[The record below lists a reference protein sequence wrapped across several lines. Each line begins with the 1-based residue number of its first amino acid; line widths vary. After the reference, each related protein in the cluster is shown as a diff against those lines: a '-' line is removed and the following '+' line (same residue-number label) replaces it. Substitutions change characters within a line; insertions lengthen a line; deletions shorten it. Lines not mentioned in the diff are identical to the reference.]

1 MDEIDLDAVEQVLR
15 ERAAALDVRLTG
27 MAAPPERGSG
37 ISFGKRVGDG
47 TTEAVR
53 RLTEV
58 GVGGALETKQHRVVR
73 ALEKLDE
80 GTYGTC
86 DACGGP
92 ISGGRLRAMPDAVL
106 CPGCSVSE
114 RRVRSPRRR

>member
-1 MDEIDLDAVEQVLR
+1 MDEA
-15 ERAAALDVRLTG
+15 ERAAVERVLRDRAEALGVRIAG

-53 RLTEV
+53 SPDRRRCRHLAGVLPRARSSRL
-58 GVGGALETKQHRVVR
+58 Q
-73 ALEKLDE
+73 KLDD

-86 DACGGP
+86 DAYGGP
-92 ISGGRLRAMPDAVL
+92 IAAARLRFSPEAVL
-106 CPGCSVSE
+106 CIDCA
-114 RRVRSPRRR
+114 RAAR

>member
-1 MDEIDLDAVEQVLR
+1 MDDIDLDAVEQLLR
-15 ERAAALDVRLTG
+15 DRAAALDVRLTG
-27 MAAPPERGSG
+27 MSAPPERGSG

-58 GVGGALETKQHRVVR
+58 GVGGALETKQLRVIR

-80 GTYGTC
+80 GTYGIC
-86 DACGGP
+86 DACGEAIAP
-92 ISGGRLRAMPDAVL
+92 ARLRFAPESVL
-106 CPGCSVSE
+106 CIACA
-114 RRVRSPRRR
+114 RR

>member
-1 MDEIDLDAVEQVLR
+1 MDDDALAGSGVVVR
-15 ERAAALDVRLTG
+15 APAAALDVRLGT
-27 MAAPPERGSG
+27 MSAAPERGSG

-58 GVGGALETKQHRVVR
+58 GVGTQLETKQLRVLR

-80 GTYGTC
+80 GTYGIC

-92 ISGGRLRAMPDAVL
+92 IAPARLRFSPESVL
-106 CPGCSVSE
+106 CIDCA
-114 RRVRSPRRR
+114 RR

>member
-1 MDEIDLDAVEQVLR
+1 MDEIDLDAVERVLR
-15 ERAAALDVRLTG
+15 ERAAALDTRLNG

-80 GTYGTC
+80 GTYGVC
-86 DACGGP
+86 DNCGRP
-92 ISGGRLRAMPDAVL
+92 IAPARLRFAPESVL
-106 CPGCSVSE
+106 CIDCA
-114 RRVRSPRRR
+114 RR

>member
-1 MDEIDLDAVEQVLR
+1 MAMDEAELTAVEKALR
-15 ERAAALDVRLTG
+15 RRAEALDLRITG
-27 MAAPPERGSG
+27 MAAPTERGSG

-58 GVGGALETKQHRVVR
+58 GVGASLESSQARVLR

-86 DACGGP
+86 DTCGRP
-92 ISGGRLRAMPDAVL
+92 IAPARLRFSPESVL
-106 CPGCSVSE
+106 CIDCARAASG
-114 RRVRSPRRR
+114 

>member
-1 MDEIDLDAVEQVLR
+1 MDEAELTAVRDALR
-15 ERAAALDVRLTG
+15 ERAEALEARIAG
-27 MAAPPERGSG
+27 MAKPPERGSG
-37 ISFGKRVGDG
+37 IGFGKRVGDG

-58 GVGGALETKQHRVVR
+58 GVGTSLEVSHARVLR

-86 DACGGP
+86 DACGRP
-92 ISGGRLRAMPDAVL
+92 IAPARLRFSPESVL
-106 CPGCSVSE
+106 CIDCA
-114 RRVRSPRRR
+114 RAAR

>member
-1 MDEIDLDAVEQVLR
+1 MDPAELTAVKDVLR
-15 ERAAALDVRLTG
+15 DRANALETRING
-27 MAAPPERGSG
+27 MATPPERGSG

-58 GVGGALETKQHRVVR
+58 GVGSSLEVSHARVLR

-86 DACGGP
+86 DNCGSP
-92 ISGGRLRAMPDAVL
+92 IAPARLKFSPESVL
-106 CPGCSVSE
+106 CIDCARSV
-114 RRVRSPRRR
+114 R

>member
-1 MDEIDLDAVEQVLR
+1 MDKAELAAAETLLR
-15 ERAAALDVRLTG
+15 ERAEALARRIDG
-27 MAAPPERGSG
+27 MATPPELGAG

-58 GVGGALETKQHRVVR
+58 GVGSSLESSQARVLR
-73 ALEKLDE
+73 ALEKLEE

-86 DACGGP
+86 DACGRP
-92 ISGGRLRAMPDAVL
+92 IAPARLRFSPESVL
-106 CPGCSVSE
+106 CIDCA
-114 RRVRSPRRR
+114 RAAR

>member
-1 MDEIDLDAVEQVLR
+1 MDAAELTAVKDALR
-15 ERAAALDVRLTG
+15 HRAEALELRITG
-27 MAAPPERGSG
+27 MATPPERGSG

-58 GVGGALETKQHRVVR
+58 GVGTSLEVSHARVLR
-73 ALEKLDE
+73 ALEKLEE

-86 DACGGP
+86 DTCGRP
-92 ISGGRLRAMPDAVL
+92 IAPARLSFSPESVL
-106 CPGCSVSE
+106 CIDCA
-114 RRVRSPRRR
+114 RNAR

>member
-1 MDEIDLDAVEQVLR
+1 MDQAELAAAETALR
-15 ERAAALDVRLTG
+15 ERAEALEVRLTG
-27 MAAPPERGSG
+27 MATPPERGSAIG
-37 ISFGKRVGDG
+37 FGKRVGDG

-58 GVGGALETKQHRVVR
+58 GVGTSLESSQARVLR

-86 DACGGP
+86 DNCGRP
-92 ISGGRLRAMPDAVL
+92 IAPARLRFSPESVL
-106 CPGCSVSE
+106 CIDCA
-114 RRVRSPRRR
+114 RAAR

>member
-1 MDEIDLDAVEQVLR
+1 MDEAELTAIENVLR
-15 ERAAALDVRLTG
+15 SRAEALQLRIAG
-27 MAAPPERGSG
+27 MATPPERGSG

-58 GVGGALETKQHRVVR
+58 GVGSSLEASHARVLR
-73 ALEKLDE
+73 ALQKLEE

-86 DACGGP
+86 DSCRRP
-92 ISGGRLRAMPDAVL
+92 IDPARLRFSPESVL
-106 CPGCSVSE
+106 CIDCARGL
-114 RRVRSPRRR
+114 R

>member
-1 MDEIDLDAVEQVLR
+1 MSEIDLEAVEQVLR

-58 GVGGALETKQHRVVR
+58 GVGGALEVKQQRVLR

-86 DACGGP
+86 DDCGRP
-92 ISGGRLRAMPDAVL
+92 IAPARLRFAPESVL
-106 CPGCSVSE
+106 CIDCA
-114 RRVRSPRRR
+114 RR

>member
-1 MDEIDLDAVEQVLR
+1 MDPAELTAVRDALR
-15 ERAAALDVRLTG
+15 HRAEALELRITG
-27 MAAPPERGSG
+27 MAAPPERGTG

-58 GVGGALETKQHRVVR
+58 GVGNSLESSQARVLR
-73 ALEKLDE
+73 ALEKLDD

-86 DACGGP
+86 DDCGQP
-92 ISGGRLRAMPDAVL
+92 IAPARLQFSPESVL
-106 CPGCSVSE
+106 CIDCARG
-114 RRVRSPRRR
+114 R

>member
-1 MDEIDLDAVEQVLR
+1 MDEAERTAVENALR
-15 ERAAALDVRLTG
+15 DRAETLEARIAG
-27 MAAPPERGSG
+27 MAAAPERGSG

-58 GVGGALETKQHRVVR
+58 GVGKSLESSHARVLR
-73 ALEKLDE
+73 ALQKLGE

-86 DACGGP
+86 DNCGRP
-92 ISGGRLRAMPDAVL
+92 IAAARLRFAPESVL
-106 CPGCSVSE
+106 CIDCARGA
-114 RRVRSPRRR
+114 R

>member
-1 MDEIDLDAVEQVLR
+1 MDTIDRAEVEQVLR

-27 MAAPPERGSG
+27 MAAAPERGSG

-58 GVGGALETKQHRVVR
+58 GVGSALETSQIRILR

-80 GTYGTC
+80 RTYGIC
-86 DACGGP
+86 DNCGNP
-92 ISGGRLRAMPDAVL
+92 IAPARLRFAPESIL
-106 CPGCSVSE
+106 CIACA
-114 RRVRSPRRR
+114 RATR

>member
-1 MDEIDLDAVEQVLR
+1 MDDAELTAVEHALR
-15 ERAAALDVRLTG
+15 ERAQALELRITG
-27 MAAPPERGSG
+27 IASPPERGAG

-58 GVGGALETKQHRVVR
+58 GVGNSLESSQARVLR

-86 DACGGP
+86 DGCGRP
-92 ISGGRLRAMPDAVL
+92 IAPARLEFSPESVL
-106 CPGCSVSE
+106 CIDCA
-114 RRVRSPRRR
+114 RAAR